1 MDSVELTP
9 YDHIVFTEFEGGE
22 GVLVDLD
29 TKKYFQLNET
39 AMFVWRRLEEG
50 KGVNEIASEMAEEYE
65 VTPEH
70 AAESVRR
77 LLDNLR
83 SFKLVQARA

>member
-1 MDSVELTP
+1 MSSVEMVP
-9 YDHIVFTEFEGGE
+9 YEHVVFTEFEGGE

-39 AMFVWRRLEEG
+39 AMFVWRRLEKGEG
-50 KGVNEIASEMAEEYE
+50 VAEIASGMAAEYD
-65 VTPEH
+65 VTPER

>member
-1 MDSVELTP
+1 MDSTELIP
-9 YDHIVFTEFEGGE
+9 YEHVVFTEFDGGE

-50 KGVNEIASEMAEEYE
+50 KGVNEIAGEMAGEYD
-65 VTPEH
+65 VTPER

>member
-1 MDSVELTP
+1 MDSVELFP
-9 YDHIVFTEFEGGE
+9 YDHVVFTEFEGGE

-39 AMFVWRRLEEG
+39 AMFVWRRLE
-50 KGVNEIASEMAEEYE
+50 KGAGVDDIVGEMTAEYD

>member
-1 MDSVELTP
+1 MDSTELKP
-9 YDHIVFTEFEGGE
+9 YEHVVFTEFDGGE

-39 AMFVWRRLEEG
+39 AMFVWRRLE
-50 KGVNEIASEMAEEYE
+50 KGAGVDEIVGEMTEEYE

-77 LLDNLR
+77 LLENLR
-83 SFKLVQARA
+83 SFKLVRPGA